1 LSSSISSESGLQKT
15 DESLLARFKG
25 DGVRYKAKLIGF
37 DDVPKARG
45 DKMSQESMM
54 KLKEMAVAARS
65 QGQHKQKIWVNIS
78 LCGIKIIDEKTGV
91 IEHEHP
97 VNKISFIARDVTDN
111 RAFGYICGGE
121 GQHQFFAIKT
131 AQQAEPL
138 VADLKDL
145 FQLIYNMK
153 KKEDENNQKVSKIIE
168 IALVCIEIKLAAAMT
183 WLLADKMNLFE
194 DTSTS
199 HDVSS
204 LTEDKEILLVDL
216 NSEIETKQIFTKE
229 DSFLNAITT
238 SPPQRKPQSILFSE
252 SSLSTSLSF
261 FPTPSSDPFSDDP
274 FEQSDLSAQLSSDT
288 LKSADQMEESPNT
301 WTPVGNSAS
310 NGDIDYFG
318 KQFDQ
323 ISSRTGKQEALTSQ
337 WPLESKLNAARTLNG
352 VPEREQNGF
361 LKAPS
366 NLSVEGSSKGVS
378 LQNGVKLDSE
388 NNIQLVS
395 HESITINP
403 PPQSIKPGRGRRSVK
418 VAPKDLFSS
427 DTFGQTT
434 EKFSFASVA
443 QIGAVPTSPVN
454 LFTTP
459 SMAGLGGLP
468 VTPRWI
474 APSFTQAAPVFPGS
488 MKSAQPTGVTQPL
501 AFGTQAEP
509 SWSQPASF
517 GPAVPQLSSL
527 WTQSVQVTSSSW
539 EQPSSA
545 AKPFQSSV
553 FPSSTLPTQMSS
565 VLPSTSTTVSLPQP
579 PPRTAPQKELSK
591 KESDV
596 FIHLDPL
603 GDKETK
609 DVMEIFKDLQLTKLP
624 AVPARRGEQ
633 QSLSGASGAFS
644 NYFCNKLGIPQDST
658 DHSDMEARR
667 LSAKMTELPMPVPR
681 SSVLPGHGQL
691 EGQAKI
697 KPDSAF
703 SVSRKKKKNT
713 KKHPKPQN
721 KTLSFSLAGVL
732 VFEHWLSSG
741 FRGCGTELL
750 ACLRLMFN
758 LTEDTCCRK
767 ANKVWFHLAWVCN
780 QFPKPQAL
788 ARSSSVLRASTR
800 DCKNNVAAEVFH
812 LPSCGV
818 D

>member
-1 LSSSISSESGLQKT
+1 MASEAETAAINSQPEEPASPKAQPLKKEKKKGLQKT

-37 DDVPKARG
+37 DDVPEARG

-97 VNKISFIARDVTDN
+97 VNKISFIARDVTDS

-138 VADLKDL
+138 VVDLKDL

-153 KKEDENNQKVSKIIE
+153 KKEDENNQKG
-168 IALVCIEIKLAAAMT
+168 
-183 WLLADKMNLFE
+183 ADKMNLFE

-199 HDVSS
+199 PDMSS

-216 NSEIETKQIFTKE
+216 NSEIETKQIFTQE
-229 DSFLNAITT
+229 DFFLNAITT
-238 SPPQRKPQSILFSE
+238 SSPQRKPQSVFFSE
-252 SSLSTSLSF
+252 SSSLSTSLSF

-274 FEQSDLSAQLSSDT
+274 FEQNDLSAQLSSDT
-288 LKSADQMEESPNT
+288 LRSADQMEESLST
-301 WTPVGNSAS
+301 STP
-310 NGDIDYFG
+310 I
-318 KQFDQ
+318 
-323 ISSRTGKQEALTSQ
+323 
-337 WPLESKLNAARTLNG
+337 
-352 VPEREQNGF
+352 
-361 LKAPS
+361 
-366 NLSVEGSSKGVS
+366 
-378 LQNGVKLDSE
+378 
-388 NNIQLVS
+388 
-395 HESITINP
+395 
-403 PPQSIKPGRGRRSVK
+403 
-418 VAPKDLFSS
+418 APKDLFSS
-427 DTFGQTT
+427 DTFGPTT
-434 EKFSFASVA
+434 EKFSFPSVA
-443 QIGAVPTSPVN
+443 QTGAVPTSPVN
-454 LFTTP
+454 LFKTP
-459 SMAGLGGLP
+459 SVAGLGGLP
-468 VTPRWI
+468 VTSRWI

-509 SWSQPASF
+509 SWSQPASS

-545 AKPFQSSV
+545 ANPFQSSM

-565 VLPSTSTTVSLPQP
+565 VLPSTSSTVSLPQP

-633 QSLSGASGAFS
+633 QSLS
-644 NYFCNKLGIPQDST
+644 
-658 DHSDMEARR
+658 
-667 LSAKMTELPMPVPR
+667 ELPMPVPR

-703 SVSRKKKKNT
+703 SKSQK
-713 KKHPKPQN
+713 
-721 KTLSFSLAGVL
+721 S
-732 VFEHWLSSG
+732 SSG
-741 FRGCGTELL
+741 PFDDPFGHP
-750 ACLRLMFN
+750 F
-758 LTEDTCCRK
+758 
-767 ANKVWFHLAWVCN
+767 V
-780 QFPKPQAL
+780 
-788 ARSSSVLRASTR
+788 
-800 DCKNNVAAEVFH
+800 
-812 LPSCGV
+812 
-818 D
+818 